1 MIISDLN
8 HVEVVSEETETTIEG
23 GYYGYYYYGYYS
35 SAGAY
40 AGATAAYG
48 QSNYSSTSTGTYTE
62 PGYASSSSSSGSS
75 SSSYYYYW

>member
-8 HVEVVSEETETTIEG
+8 HVEVVSEETETAIEG
-23 GYYGYYYYGYYS
+23 GYYGYYYGYNS

-48 QSNYSSTSTGTYTE
+48 QSNYTYTSTGTYTE
-62 PGYASSSSSSGSS
+62 PGYASSSSGSS
-75 SSSYYYYW
+75 STTSSYYYYY